1 MEETGQQSPGAG
13 NVDARRKGR
22 VLYLTMTRPEVMNAM
37 NGPLMEELEAALAKA
52 GADRDVGV
60 VVLDGAGGNFCSGAD
75 MRLLGEGLSAPDW
88 VPVMQIL
95 GRVIRTIREI
105 PQPVVS
111 KVRGA
116 AVGGGANLA
125 LAADFVVAGHD
136 ARFCQ
141 VFINLGVG
149 LDAGGTYFLPRLVG
163 LAKARELALLG
174 ETISGE
180 EAASIGLIYK
190 SVPDDRLDRE
200 VDTLASKLAA
210 KSLQASALI
219 KSTLERSLSMSLAEV
234 LDMETV
240 HQAIM
245 FQTTEHKEAVRSF
258 FESRGKPKGSH

>member
-1 MEETGQQSPGAG
+1 MEETGQQNHGERDLHVRQ
-13 NVDARRKGR
+13 NER
-22 VLYLTMTRPEVMNAM
+22 VLSLTMNRPEVMNAM
-37 NGPLMEELEAALAKA
+37 NGPIMEALEAALIKA
-52 GADRDVGV
+52 GADQDIGV

-75 MRLLGEGLSAPDW
+75 MRLLDEGLPAPDW
-88 VPVMQIL
+88 VPVMQLL
-95 GRVIRTIREI
+95 GRVIRAIRDI
-105 PQPVVS
+105 PQPVIS

-125 LAADFVVAGHD
+125 LAADFVVASHD

-141 VFINLGVG
+141 VFVNLGVG
-149 LDAGGTYFLPRLVG
+149 LDAGGTYFLTRLVG

-190 SVPDDRLDRE
+190 SVPEDRLDRE
-200 VDTLASKLAA
+200 VEALAFRVASK
-210 KSLQASALI
+210 SLRASALI

-240 HQAIM
+240 HQAVM
-245 FQTTEHKEAVRSF
+245 FQSEEHKEAVRSF
-258 FESRGKPKGSH
+258 LESRDKTKASR